1 MRGKQKVSGHDPSDV
16 ERDIELRELR
26 DFGGTV
32 ISQMGSLAS
41 RETELLSTMQL
52 LFSQA
57 GLPPPPSP
65 IGSRASSVPSSARS
79 STSQLSMSSARWVV

>member
-1 MRGKQKVSGHDPSDV
+1 MSGHDSRDV
-16 ERDIELRELR
+16 EQDIELRELR

-32 ISQMGSLAS
+32 VQQMGSLAA
-41 RETELLSTMQL
+41 REPELVTTMQL

-65 IGSRASSVPSSARS
+65 TGSRAGSVPSSARS
-79 STSQLSMSSARWVV
+79 STSQLSVLSARCVWLI